1 VIKLSSEKAV
11 SSILGMIL
19 VLVIL
24 GAVIAVIT
32 VYEIPIIEKRSE
44 FQHEVSLLDDFSNL
58 RSIYYPESNSSSV
71 TVEFD
76 LGGSSPP
83 LVRVV
88 EDANLRVWNSGYVTY
103 TIASAASVS
112 YTTHIFAMNMSIY
125 PSRLPYLT
133 AIMSEGGLKYHQA
146 GNSLSIY
153 SPESYING
161 SVVESSATNLTVYVD
176 NYAVN
181 TISNGNYTL
190 SGTGFICLG
199 IKMNERVAGTYA
211 GATLTID
218 PHDSLYQNYWNAI
231 KNKYT
236 GTYNITVIYRNYTID
251 LW

>member
-1 VIKLSSEKAV
+1 LSSERAV
-11 SSILGMIL
+11 SSVLGMIL

-24 GAVIAVIT
+24 GAVITVIT
-32 VYEIPIIEKRSE
+32 VYKIPIIEKKSE
-44 FQHEVSLLDDFSNL
+44 FQHEVDLLDDFSNL
-58 RSIYYPESNSSSV
+58 RNIYYPESNSSSV

-88 EDANLRVWNSGYVTY
+88 EDANLMVWNSGYVTY
-103 TIASAASVS
+103 TITSTTSAS
-112 YTTHIFAMNMSIY
+112 YTTHIFAVNMSVY

-133 AIMSEGGLKYHQA
+133 AVMSEGGLKYYQA
-146 GNSLSIY
+146 GNRGLAIY
-153 SPESYING
+153 SPRSYING
-161 SVVESSATNLTVYVD
+161 SVVKNSATNLTVYVD
-176 NYAVN
+176 NYVVN
-181 TISNGNYTL
+181 TISNGNYTI
-190 SGTGFICLG
+190 SGTGFVCLG
-199 IKMNERVAGTYA
+199 IKMNERVAGTYT